1 MGDSKKSVKEI
12 NYKYLDTVADMSD
25 QLIDIMLNYRQSG
38 HPGGSRG
45 KIHILTSLFLSGVM
59 RYDIR
64 RPKHS
69 LNDRFV
75 LAAGHTI
82 PAVYAL
88 LSVLYEALRL
98 KHKKTGDDTYDFD
111 EKLAI
116 LPEDLL
122 EFRRQGSKLDGH
134 AVTTT
139 GMISYNTGPSGHGF
153 PASLGIGIAADHA
166 NAPFKIFVLEGEGG
180 LTPGGT
186 HEAQNAAWAAKL
198 GNRFILLEDFNDE
211 SIDRKVSE
219 VIPGEPCVQWEAH
232 GWVVKETAQGNHIP
246 SVVEVLQGLV
256 ADESDLPR
264 IGIFH
269 TLKGRGYGITGH
281 KSHGSPHAMNCEGYW
296 ETKKPFQEKYGIEF
310 CGCYEPIDASDAEIV
325 RAQFGECV
333 DNVFSVLR
341 RDEEFIDYI
350 ADRLV
355 SNAMHVPHKVTL
367 AIPTDADVW
376 QDERLKVENLPEELF
391 VDPGTKAANRHALG
405 KWGCY
410 VNRITKGRLISF
422 AADLSG
428 SLCMNQMNVDYG
440 IYGSDN
446 RQGTEFPSEITEF
459 ANASMSAGI
468 ASTNFAEDPFNTFCG
483 YYAIHGTYGSFIY
496 LGYGPMRLF
505 SQLAQDSPIKVG
517 KVIYLAGHSGPET
530 ADDSRTHFG
539 IFGPGV
545 GQLFPDGQTI
555 NVVPWEHNEVAVV
568 LSEALQTA
576 ASVIA
581 LHLTRPP
588 IVIPDRE
595 ALGIPSHFEAR
606 RGAYIM
612 KPYDEK
618 KSKRGTILV
627 QGTST
632 TDAVVRLLPK
642 LKNLNVKIVT
652 AISPELFR
660 RQPTDYQEQVY
671 SQADRFN
678 SMIVTNMSKKLMQ
691 EWRGPWRYFEDTY
704 SLSADKDNRWR
715 TGGTV
720 DEVREEAG
728 LGDDQILEAV
738 HTFAEAAEERVKEI
752 EGVVHQAKGD
762 VKGVRE

>member
-1 MGDSKKSVKEI
+1 MADQKETVREI
-12 NYKYLDTVADMSD
+12 KYEYLQTVADMSD

-59 RYDIR
+59 KYDIR

-82 PAVYAL
+82 PAVYAF
-88 LSVLYEALRL
+88 LSVLYEALKLRR
-98 KHKKTGDDTYDFD
+98 KKTGERKYDFN
-111 EKLAI
+111 EELAI

-122 EFRRQGSKLDGH
+122 LFRRQGSKLDGH

-166 NAPFKIFVLEGEGG
+166 GAPFRVFALEGEGG

-211 SIDRKVSE
+211 SIDRTVSD
-219 VIPGEPCVQWEAH
+219 VVPGEPRAQWEAH
-232 GWVVKETAQGNHIP
+232 GWIVKETKEGNDIP
-246 SVVEVLQGLV
+246 SIVNVLQNLV
-256 ADESDLPR
+256 ADESHLPR

-281 KSHGSPHAMNCEGYW
+281 KSHGSPHPMNCPEYW

-310 CGCYEPIDASDAEIV
+310 CGCFEPIDQSDAETV
-325 RAQFGECV
+325 RAQFEECV
-333 DNVFSVLR
+333 NNVFSVLR
-341 RDEEFIDYI
+341 RDEAFCDYI
-350 ADRLV
+350 TDSLV
-355 SNAMHVPHKVTL
+355 FFAEQVPQKAVLT
-367 AIPTDADVW
+367 IPTDVDVW
-376 QDERLKVENLPEELF
+376 KDKRLKVENLPEELF
-391 VDPGTKAANRHALG
+391 VKPGTKTANRHGLG
-405 KWGCY
+405 KWGRY
-410 VNRITKGRLISF
+410 VNKVTNGRLISF

-428 SLCMNQMNVDYG
+428 SLCMNQMNVDFG
-440 IYGSDN
+440 IYGPDT

-459 ANASMSAGI
+459 ANSSMAAGI
-468 ASTNFAEDPFNTFCG
+468 ASTNFAEDPFKTFCG

-545 GQLFPDGQTI
+545 AQLFPEGQTI

-568 LSEALQTA
+568 LCAALQTE
-576 ASVIA
+576 ASIIA

-595 ALGIPSHFEAR
+595 ALDIPSHFEAQK
-606 RGAYIM
+606 GAYII
-612 KPYDEK
+612 KPYDEA

-632 TDAVVRLLPK
+632 TDAMVRILPQVE
-642 LKNLNVKIVT
+642 NLNVKIVA
-652 AISPELFR
+652 AISPGLFHL
-660 RQPTDYQEQVY
+660 QSKEYQEKVY

-678 SMIVTNMSKKLMQ
+678 SMIVTNVSKKLMQ

-704 SLSADKDNRWR
+704 SLSADRDNRWR

-720 DEVREEAG
+720 DEVREGARI
-728 LGDDQILEAV
+728 GDDQILEAI
-738 HTFAEAAEERVKEI
+738 HTFADNAEARIEEI
-752 EGVVHQAKGD
+752 EEVVKKTKKD
-762 VKGVRE
+762 VGK

>member
-1 MGDSKKSVKEI
+1 MGDQKSAVGEL
-12 NYKYLDTVADMSD
+12 NYQYMEAVADMSD

-45 KIHILTSLFLSGVM
+45 KIHILTSVFLSRVM

-69 LNDRFV
+69 LSDRFV

-98 KHKKTGDDTYDFD
+98 KHKQTGDERYAFD

-122 EFRRQGSKLDGH
+122 MFRRQGSKLDGH

-153 PASLGIGIAADHA
+153 PASLGVAIAADHA
-166 NAPFKIFVLEGEGG
+166 NAPFRVFALEGEGG

-198 GNRFILLEDFNDE
+198 GSRFILLEDFNDE
-211 SIDRKVSE
+211 SIDRTVSD
-219 VIPGEPCVQWEAH
+219 VIPGEPRAQWEAH
-232 GWVVKETAQGNHIP
+232 GWVVKETKKGNHIP
-246 SVVEVLQGLV
+246 SVVNVLRELV
-256 ADESDLPR
+256 ADGSTLPR

-269 TLKGRGYGITGH
+269 TLKGRGYGILGH
-281 KSHGSPHAMNCEGYW
+281 KPHGSPHPMNCPEYW
-296 ETKKPFQEKYGIEF
+296 ETKKPFQEKYDVAF
-310 CGCYEPIDASDAEIV
+310 CGCDEPVDPADTGTVRTQFKECIDS
-325 RAQFGECV
+325 
-333 DNVFSVLR
+333 VFSVLR
-341 RDEEFIDYI
+341 RDEVFIDYI
-350 ADRLV
+350 ADTLL
-355 SNAMHVPHKVTL
+355 STADTVPQKATL
-367 AIPTDADVW
+367 TIPRDVDVW
-376 QDERLKVENLPEELF
+376 QDERLKVENLPDELF
-391 VDPGTKAANRHALG
+391 VKPGAKAANRHALG
-405 KWGCY
+405 RWGRY
-410 VNRITKGRLISF
+410 VNKVTNGRLISF

-428 SLCMNQMNVDYG
+428 SLCMDRMNVDFG
-440 IYGSDN
+440 IYGPNN

-459 ANASMSAGI
+459 ANSSMSAGI

-545 GQLFPDGQTI
+545 AQLFPEGQTI

-568 LSEALQTA
+568 LCEALRTK
-576 ASVIA
+576 ASIIA

-588 IVIPDRE
+588 IVVPDRE
-595 ALGIPSHFEAR
+595 ALGMPSHFEAR
-606 RGAYIM
+606 KGAYII

-618 KSKRGTILV
+618 KPKRGTILV

-632 TDAVVRLLPK
+632 TDALVRLLPT
-642 LKNLNVKIVT
+642 LKDLNVKIVA
-652 AISPELFR
+652 AISPGLFHL
-660 RQPTDYQEQVY
+660 QPKAYQEEVY
-671 SQADRFN
+671 SQRDRFN
-678 SMIVTNMSKKLMQ
+678 SMIITNVSKKLMQ
-691 EWRGPWRYFEDTY
+691 DWRGPWRCFEDTY
-704 SLSADKDNRWR
+704 SLSADRDNRWR

-728 LGDDQILEAV
+728 FGDDQMLEAIHV
-738 HTFAEAAEERVKEI
+738 FADNAEERIKEI
-752 EGVVHQAKGD
+752 EGIVNEMKCDIG
-762 VKGVRE
+762 G

>member
-1 MGDSKKSVKEI
+1 MGAQKTGVKEL
-12 NYKYLDTVADMSD
+12 NYQYMETVTDMSD

-45 KIHILTSLFLSGVM
+45 KIHILTSLFLSGIM
-59 RYDIR
+59 KYDIR

-98 KHKKTGDDTYDFD
+98 KRKKSGDDTYHFD
-111 EKLAI
+111 EQLAI

-122 EFRRQGSKLDGH
+122 MFRRQGSKLDGH

-153 PASLGIGIAADHA
+153 PAALGIAIAADHA
-166 NAPFKIFVLEGEGG
+166 NAPFRVFALEGEGG

-186 HEAQNAAWAAKL
+186 HEAQNAAWAAKM
-198 GNRFILLEDFNDE
+198 GNRFILLEDFNDA
-211 SIDRKVSE
+211 SIDRRVSE
-219 VIPGEPCVQWEAH
+219 VVPGEPRAQWEAH
-232 GWVVKETAQGNHIP
+232 GWIVKETKKGNDIP
-246 SVVEVLQGLV
+246 SVVQVLEELV
-256 ADESDLPR
+256 TDESDLPR

-269 TLKGRGYGITGH
+269 TLKGRGYGIEGH
-281 KSHGSPHAMNCEGYW
+281 KSHGSPHSMNCDGYW
-296 ETKKPFQEKYGIEF
+296 ETKKSFQEKYGIEF
-310 CGCYEPIDASDAEIV
+310 RGCYESIDPADPEIV
-325 RAQFGECV
+325 KAQFAESIET
-333 DNVFSVLR
+333 VFSLMHNDDAFV
-341 RDEEFIDYI
+341 DYVADTLISI
-350 ADRLV
+350 AGE
-355 SNAMHVPHKVTL
+355 VPEK
-367 AIPTDADVW
+367 AQMSIPTDIDIW
-376 QDERLKVENLPEELF
+376 KDERLKVENLPDELF
-391 VDPGTKAANRHALG
+391 VEPGTKTANRHGLG
-405 KWGCY
+405 KWGRY
-410 VNRITKGRLISF
+410 VNKVTNGQLISF

-428 SLCMNQMNVDYG
+428 SLCLNQMNVDYG

-459 ANASMSAGI
+459 ANSSMAAGI
-468 ASTNFAEDPFNTFCG
+468 ASTNFADDPFKTFCG
-483 YYAIHGTYGSFIY
+483 YYSIHGTYGSFIY

-505 SQLAQDSPIKVG
+505 SQLAQDSLIQVG

-545 GQLFPDGQTI
+545 AQLFPEGQTI

-568 LSEALQTA
+568 LCAAMQTD
-576 ASVIA
+576 ASIIA

-588 IVIPDRE
+588 IIVPDRKT
-595 ALGIPSHFEAR
+595 LGIASHLEAA
-606 RGAYIM
+606 RGAYII
-612 KPYDEK
+612 KPYDES

-642 LKNLNVKIVT
+642 LKDLNVKIVA

-660 RQPTDYQEQVY
+660 LQPEDYQENVY
-671 SQADRFN
+671 SRADRFN
-678 SMIVTNMSKKLMQ
+678 SMIVTNTSKKLMQ
-691 EWRGPWRYFEDTY
+691 DWRGPWRYFEDTY
-704 SLSADKDNRWR
+704 SLVADRDNRWR

-728 LGDDQILEAV
+728 LGDAQILKAIQA
-738 HTFAEAAEERVKEI
+738 FADTAEERVKKI
-752 EGVVHQAKGD
+752 EEVVHRAKGD
-762 VKGVRE
+762 VGG